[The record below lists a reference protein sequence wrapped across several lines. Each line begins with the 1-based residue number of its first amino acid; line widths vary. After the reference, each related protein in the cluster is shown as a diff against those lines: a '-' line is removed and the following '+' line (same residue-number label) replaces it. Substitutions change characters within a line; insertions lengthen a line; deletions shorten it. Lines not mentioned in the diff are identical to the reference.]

1 MKKRNIWILIMLF
14 MLILNQC
21 QTGESN
27 ENSPDISGSGFII
40 DHLCTDISRIPE
52 EWINRVKEMWNVH
65 YAHTSHG
72 SQITT
77 GMDLLASGN
86 PTYGYD
92 SSDCQVPVTSIGISL
107 MDGQYIQQ
115 DAYCETYIT
124 PDLYWESEYGLN
136 ITRWVLNNRNINLSL
151 WAWCCQLDYYSETEV
166 SNYLD
171 KISQL
176 ETEFPQVTFIYMTG
190 NAQSTEPNRYHRNN
204 QIREYCRNN
213 NKILFD
219 FADLDCWYNGEQYL
233 EGGIPVEH
241 PHYFGDQAGHTTLES
256 CMNKARAFWWLL
268 ARISGW
274 EGT

>member
-1 MKKRNIWILIMLF
+1 MKQRFVGIMVILF
-14 MLILNQC
+14 MLMLNSC

-27 ENSPDISGSGFII
+27 GEGGFDEGFVI
-40 DHLCTDISRIPE
+40 DHQCTDLSKIPD
-52 EWINRVKEMWNVH
+52 EWITQVKETWNIH

-72 SQITT
+72 EQITV
-77 GMDLLASGN
+77 GLNQISSGN
-86 PTYGYD
+86 STYGFH
-92 SSDCQVPVTSIGISL
+92 SAHCQVPATLNGISL

-124 PDLYWESEYGLN
+124 PDLYWESTYGLN
-136 ITRWVLNNRNINLSL
+136 ITRWVLNNRNTNISL
-151 WAWCCQLDYYSETEV
+151 WAWCCQLDYYSETETA
-166 SNYLD
+166 NYLN
-171 KISQL
+171 KLSQL
-176 ETEFPQVTFIYMTG
+176 ESEFPQVIFIYMTG
-190 NAQSTEPNRYHRNN
+190 NAQSTEVNRYQRNN

-241 PHYFGDQAGHTTLES
+241 PHYHGDQAGHTTFES

-268 ARISGW
+268 ARLSGW
-274 EGT
+274 DGT